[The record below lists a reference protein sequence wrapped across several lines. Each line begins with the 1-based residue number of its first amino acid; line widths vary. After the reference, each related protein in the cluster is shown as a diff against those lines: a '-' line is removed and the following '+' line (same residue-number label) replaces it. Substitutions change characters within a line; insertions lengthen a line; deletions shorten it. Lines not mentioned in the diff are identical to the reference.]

1 MFKTAFSMNELDRRW
16 MEMLSGE
23 EYSFLMENEYL
34 GDNILLLGLGGSKAY
49 GTSLPTSDTDVR
61 GIAIGPMNQTFGLKP
76 DFEQVVDPET
86 DTVIYS
92 LGKMAKLLFSC
103 NPNTIELMGL
113 RPEDYIYVSEE
124 GNVLLDHKKAFLSRK
139 AIDTFGGYAQAQ
151 LNRLEHGLLGNGAN
165 SDKEYEML
173 KNSIEHSILAFNK
186 KHEDNRLDLE
196 LRIIEKDKEPGLWNS
211 MKHSEKAEMTG
222 EDIVCTGAF
231 HQYPITEFKTMISE
245 IHKIQSE
252 FGNLNKRNTKKT
264 DMKLAKHMMHL
275 IRLYLMGI
283 DLNERKEI
291 ITYREKEHDLLMS
304 IRNGDFMYG
313 DGMRVRPEFYDLLKE
328 VQEKYKMAVENT
340 VLPAEPNYDEI
351 TDVLQGIYKDR
362 YFSNGSKIREVE
374 VER

>member
-1 MFKTAFSMNELDRRW
+1 MFKTAFSMNELDKKW
-16 MEMLSGE
+16 MELLSGE
-23 EYSFLMENEYL
+23 EYGFLFKNEYL
-34 GDNILLLGLGGSKAY
+34 GNNVILLGLGGSKAY

-61 GIAIGPMNQTFGLKP
+61 GIAIGPRNQVFGLKD
-76 DFEQVVDPET
+76 DFEQVVETNT

-92 LGKMAKLLFSC
+92 LNKMAKLLLSC

-113 RPEDYIYVSEE
+113 RPEDYVYVSEE
-124 GNVLLDHKKAFLSRK
+124 GKMLLDHAGDFLSMK

-186 KHEDNRLDLE
+186 KHEDNRLELN
-196 LRIIEKDKEPGLWNS
+196 LRIIEKDKDSELWNS

-231 HQYPITEFKTMISE
+231 DKYPITEFKTMISE

-264 DMKLAKHMMHL
+264 DGKLAKHMMHL

-283 DLNERKEI
+283 DLNESARI

-304 IRNGDFMYG
+304 IRNGEYMYG
-313 DGMRVRPEFYDLLKE
+313 DGMRVRPEFYDLLKD
-328 VQEKYKMAVENT
+328 VQEKYRYAVEHT
-340 VLPAEPNYDEI
+340 VLPKEANVKGI
-351 TDVLQGIYKDR
+351 SDVLEEIYQKR
-362 YFSNGSKIREVE
+362 FFSNDLRIRESE
-374 VER
+374 MER